1 MKSLTESIL
10 GNPEDIM
17 NDAETDA
24 VKAIADLV
32 RTMKQVGSVAAE
44 ERSAKQDVDV
54 FDNKLNVGDIFF
66 SFGNSMYPL
75 VGYYISGIKRKRL
88 VAKRYVYKNGNV
100 SQDMND
106 ETVIYVDNIYGK
118 IKWPIKVK

>member
-17 NDAETDA
+17 NGAETDS
-24 VKAIADLV
+24 VKAIANLV
-32 RTMKQVGSVAAE
+32 RIMKQIAPKSAE
-44 ERSAKQDVDV
+44 ERTAKQDVDV
-54 FDNKLNVGDIFF
+54 FGNKLTAGDIFLNF
-66 SFGNSMYPL
+66 SNVEYPV

-88 VAKRYVYKNGNV
+88 VAKQFVYVNGQVVEENEDV
-100 SQDMND
+100 Y
-106 ETVIYVDNIYGK
+106 IDNIYGK

>member
-10 GNPEDIM
+10 GDPEDVM
-17 NDAETDA
+17 NGAETGA
-24 VKAIADLV
+24 VKAIADLI

-44 ERSAKQDVDV
+44 ERTTKQNVDV
-54 FDNKLNVGDIFF
+54 FGNKLNVGDIFF
-66 SFGNSMYPL
+66 TFSSSMYPL

-88 VAKRYVYKNGNV
+88 VAKRFDYDKGAIVEG
-100 SQDMND
+100 D
-106 ETVIYVDNIYGK
+106 ESYVDGIKGK